1 MSDGAVA
8 PAGKASRTRSRSLPV
23 TLTGLMLVLGIS
35 ALDANI
41 VGPAFPHILE
51 EFGQVQHLAWVLI
64 AFLLTATASTPL
76 YGRLSDL
83 YGRRPL
89 FVTAIGLFL
98 LGSVVSGFAGDMD
111 GLIIGRAIQGLGAGG
126 LTTLVQITMSDLV
139 SPDRRASYQGLFGA
153 VFVTASLL
161 GPPAGGFLTQALSWR
176 WIFYVN
182 IPFGI
187 AALILVL
194 VSLVDLPR
202 SEKVK
207 LDILGAA
214 VVILGAGAA
223 MLALSWGGT
232 LFPWRSP
239 VILLLALA
247 GALLLA
253 SIVPIERRSPAPI
266 IPVPLFAN
274 RVFSIATILGALI
287 STAVTCALTFVPLFL
302 QLAAGLTPTQSGLM
316 MTPTVAGLM
325 VGLLGGGRA
334 ITRAGR
340 YHGFVLAGAI
350 GTTVALSALATAVWM
365 GLGTWVL
372 AILLGVLGL
381 TLGAVMPGVTV
392 ALQNAIDPALIGAA
406 TACAAFFRGLGNAFA
421 VAVAG
426 AIVVGSSHVSPAM
439 RAGAASALAAA
450 PHSLHDGLSWTLTL
464 AAILAATTIGLAWRL
479 PNIPLRKPP
488 PQPAASAKAES
499 ASPAPQTS

>member
-1 MSDGAVA
+1 MSDAA
-8 PAGKASRTRSRSLPV
+8 PARKVQRTRSRSLPV
-23 TLTGLMLVLGIS
+23 TLTGLMLVLGVS

-98 LGSVVSGFAGDMD
+98 LGSVVSGFAGDMR
-111 GLIIGRAIQGLGAGG
+111 GLVIGRAIQGLGAGG
-126 LTTLVQITMSDLV
+126 LTTLIQITMSDLV
-139 SPDRRASYQGLFGA
+139 SPDRRAGYQGMFGA
-153 VFVTASLL
+153 VFVGASLL

-182 IPFGI
+182 LPFG
-187 AALILVL
+187 AAALVL
-194 VSLVDLPR
+194 VLASLIDLPR
-202 SEKVK
+202 SEKVR
-207 LDILGAA
+207 LDLAGAA
-214 VVILGAGAA
+214 VVTLGAGAA

-232 LFPWRSP
+232 LFPWNSP
-239 VILLLALA
+239 VILLLALVA
-247 GALLLA
+247 ALLLA
-253 SIVPIERRSPAPI
+253 SVIPIERRSPAPI
-266 IPVPLFAN
+266 IPITLFAN
-274 RVFSIATILGALI
+274 RIFSVASILGALI

-334 ITRAGR
+334 ITRIGR
-340 YHGFVLAGAI
+340 YHGCVLAGAI
-350 GTTVALSALATAVWM
+350 GTTVALSALAIAVWL
-365 GLGTWVL
+365 GLGNWVL
-372 AILLGVLGL
+372 GILLTVLGL
-381 TLGAVMPGVTV
+381 ALGLVMPGVTV

-406 TACAAFFRGLGNAFA
+406 TACAAFFRGMGNAFA

-426 AIVVGSSHVSPAM
+426 AIVVGTSHINPALQ
-439 RAGAASALAAA
+439 AGAASALANA
-450 PHSLHDGLSWTLTL
+450 PHGLHDGLSLTITL
-464 AAILAATTIGLAWRL
+464 AAILAAMTIGLAWRL

-488 PQPAASAKAES
+488 PDHAAPASADP
-499 ASPAPQTS
+499 ASPAHQTS